1 MTPEKV
7 IIGNA
12 ELWHGDC
19 RKILPTLPKVDAVI
33 TDPPYGI
40 DYAHSGGGGMV
51 AKEGTR
57 KSTKFG
63 GEKIAGDSEP
73 FDPREFVDVAPIVAM
88 WGANHYA
95 HRLPIKPGQRWLS
108 WDKGFAEVPTKSFS
122 HCELCWTNRMGA
134 LRMLKHVWDGCFRQE
149 EGNKTPRVHPTQKPE
164 RVMRWCMEQAGV
176 PQAATVLDPF
186 MGSGTTGVACM
197 NLGLEFIGIERE
209 RRYFDIACR
218 RIEDAQRQQRL
229 VP

>member
-1 MTPEKV
+1 MVDPV

-12 ELWHGDC
+12 QLYLGDC
-19 RKILPTLPKVDAVI
+19 REILPHLPKVDACI

-40 DYAHSGGGGMV
+40 DYAHSGGGGIF
-51 AKEGTR
+51 AKDGTR

-63 GEKIAGDSEP
+63 GEKIAGDAEP
-73 FDPREFVDVAPIVAM
+73 FNPEPFLSLAPIVAM

-95 HRLPIKPGQRWLS
+95 NQLPIKPGQRWLS
-108 WDKGFAEVPTKSFS
+108 WDKGFAEVATKSFS
-122 HCELCWTNRMGA
+122 HGELCWTNRMGA

-149 EGNKTPRVHPTQKPE
+149 EGSKVPRVHPTQKPE

-176 PQAATVLDPF
+176 PAGATVLDPF

-197 NLGLEFIGIERE
+197 QLGHKFVGIELNE
-209 RRYFDIACR
+209 GYFDIACR
-218 RIEDAQRQQRL
+218 RIEDAQRQGRL
-229 VP
+229 IG